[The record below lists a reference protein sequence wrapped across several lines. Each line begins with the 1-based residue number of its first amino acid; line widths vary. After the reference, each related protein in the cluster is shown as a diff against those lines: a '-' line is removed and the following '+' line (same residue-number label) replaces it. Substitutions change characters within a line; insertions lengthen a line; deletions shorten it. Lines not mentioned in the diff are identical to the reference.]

1 MLTAVTSTGIFC
13 RSECPAPPPRTENV
27 LRLATIR
34 DCLAVGCRPCKR
46 CRPLHDAK
54 APDWLETL
62 LQTVEANTTAQQ
74 PVDSAALRK
83 IGLSKQQLGRW
94 FAKRF
99 DFSFDAY
106 CRMRRMANQ
115 IGTTCFRDGSSGKVA
130 GRKKLFQQLLAKNRI
145 DVDAAK
151 RNKTAPLLVNRIL
164 TPLGPMLTI
173 ASENGICLLEFVDRR
188 MLETNIVRVAQRFVI
203 QGTQGAQFRT
213 GVNSHIA
220 QLAAELKQYFA
231 GKRTE
236 FEVTLEDAG
245 TEFQTLVW
253 NRLKQIPLGKT
264 STYTQIAR
272 DIDRP
277 KAVRAVGRANG
288 DNRLS
293 ILIPCHRLI
302 SSNGSLTGYGGGLQR
317 KQWLLDHESQA

>member
-13 RSECPAPPPRTENV
+13 RSECPAPPPRPKNV

-46 CRPLHDAK
+46 CRPLHDAN
-54 APDWLETL
+54 PPEWLESL
-62 LQTVEANTTAQQ
+62 LQTVEANTAAQQ

-115 IGTTCFRDGSSGKVA
+115 IGTTCLRDGSSGFEA
-130 GRKKLFQQLLAKNRI
+130 GRKKLFQQLLAEKRI
-145 DVDAAK
+145 NVEMAGKKD
-151 RNKTAPLLVNRIL
+151 KTTPLLVNRVL

-173 ASENGICLLEFVDRR
+173 ASEHGICLLEFVDRR
-188 MLETNIVRVAQRFVI
+188 MLETNIVRVAQRFC
-203 QGTQGAQFRT
+203 AQFRT
-213 GVNSHIA
+213 GVNSHIV

-236 FEVTLEDAG
+236 FEVSLEDAG

-253 NRLKQIPLGKT
+253 QRLKQIPAGKT
-264 STYTQIAR
+264 STYSQIAH
-272 DIDRP
+272 DIERP

-302 SSNGSLTGYGGGLQR
+302 SSDGSLTGYGGGLKR